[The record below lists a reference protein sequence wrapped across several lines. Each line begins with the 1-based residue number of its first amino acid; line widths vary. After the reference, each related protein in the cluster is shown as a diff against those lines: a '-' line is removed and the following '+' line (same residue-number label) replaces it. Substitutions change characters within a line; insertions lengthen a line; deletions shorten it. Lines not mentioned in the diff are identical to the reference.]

1 MPELPGR
8 PDFWNISYPLLGTLV
23 YLTLPIAVTSIDIAL
38 YKRYRIWRLGKP
50 TPYMG
55 PWTNASVPLLGNGDS
70 FSSYHRDFLGI

>member
-8 PDFWNISYPLLGTLV
+8 PDFWNISYPLLGALV
-23 YLTLPIAVTSIDIAL
+23 YITLPIAVTSISIAL

-55 PWTNASVPLLGNGDS
+55 PWSERIIQSCKLA
-70 FSSYHRDFLGI
+70 FLDIFGHGKFLRR